1 MQNVIVV
8 LILLAAAAYV
18 GRIAW
23 RAVRPGGSKEGG
35 GGGSCG
41 SGSCH

>member
-1 MQNVIVV
+1 MQTMIVV

-23 RAVRPGGSKEGG
+23 RAVRSGAREDGG
-35 GGGSCG
+35 GCG

>member
-1 MQNVIVV
+1 MQTMIVV

-23 RAVRPGGSKEGG
+23 RAVRSGG
-35 GGGSCG
+35 GKDDGGGCG